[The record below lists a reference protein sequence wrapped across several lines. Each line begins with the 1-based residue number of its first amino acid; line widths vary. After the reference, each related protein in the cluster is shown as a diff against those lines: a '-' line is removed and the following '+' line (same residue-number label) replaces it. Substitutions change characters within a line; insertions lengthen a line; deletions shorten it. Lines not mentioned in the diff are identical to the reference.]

1 MANIIFVTNMEP
13 HYVGMRD
20 ALNTMEN
27 KEISDAVEVIQINDS
42 EQWNGYW
49 QQKLQYAD
57 FFFCTWMGTGLSCD
71 YLKKASAFLQQK
83 KLRHLF
89 DIIDPGDDKMDY
101 GLQEEQKSLL
111 KQYLACGGLTNYQNL
126 CLYLVAAFTQQM
138 IAYKLP
144 EQLPWFRNLSMSS
157 SSLMLIWQSIMTAAS
172 LLWVLSFR
180 VRIGF
185 GSVLLIKMK
194 LSSL

>member
-111 KQYLACGGLTNYQNL
+111 KQYLACGGLKNYQNL

-144 EQLPWFRNLSMSS
+144 EQLP
-157 SSLMLIWQSIMTAAS
+157 
-172 LLWVLSFR
+172 
-180 VRIGF
+180 
-185 GSVLLIKMK
+185 
-194 LSSL
+194 

>member
-1 MANIIFVTNMEP
+1 MAEIIFVTNMEP

-20 ALNTMEN
+20 ALNAIED
-27 KEISDAVEVIQINDS
+27 KEISNAVEVIQINDS

-49 QQKLQYAD
+49 KQKLQGAK

-83 KLRHLF
+83 KLCHLF

-111 KQYLACGGLTNYQNL
+111 KEYLACGGLKNYQNL
-126 CLYLVAAFTQQM
+126 CLYLVAAFTQQKG
-138 IAYKLP
+138 AYKLP
-144 EQLPWFRNLSMSS
+144 EHLPWCG
-157 SSLMLIWQSIMTAAS
+157 I
-172 LLWVLSFR
+172 
-180 VRIGF
+180 
-185 GSVLLIKMK
+185 
-194 LSSL
+194 

>member
-111 KQYLACGGLTNYQNL
+111 KQYLACGGLKNYQNL
-126 CLYLVAAFTQQM
+126 CLYLVDAFTQYQT
-138 IAYKLP
+138 AYNLP
-144 EQLPWFRNLSMSS
+144 QQLP
-157 SSLMLIWQSIMTAAS
+157 
-172 LLWVLSFR
+172 
-180 VRIGF
+180 
-185 GSVLLIKMK
+185 
-194 LSSL
+194 

>member
-89 DIIDPGDDKMDY
+89 DIIDRG
-101 GLQEEQKSLL
+101 
-111 KQYLACGGLTNYQNL
+111 
-126 CLYLVAAFTQQM
+126 
-138 IAYKLP
+138 
-144 EQLPWFRNLSMSS
+144 
-157 SSLMLIWQSIMTAAS
+157 
-172 LLWVLSFR
+172 
-180 VRIGF
+180 
-185 GSVLLIKMK
+185 
-194 LSSL
+194 

>member
-1 MANIIFVTNMEP
+1 MAEIIFVTNMEP

-20 ALNTMEN
+20 ALNAIED
-27 KEISDAVEVIQINDS
+27 KEISNAVEVIQINDS

-49 QQKLQYAD
+49 KQKLQGAK

-83 KLRHLF
+83 KLCHLF

-111 KQYLACGGLTNYQNL
+111 KEYLACGGLKNYQNL
-126 CLYLVAAFTQQM
+126 CLYLVAAFTQ
-138 IAYKLP
+138 
-144 EQLPWFRNLSMSS
+144 
-157 SSLMLIWQSIMTAAS
+157 
-172 LLWVLSFR
+172 
-180 VRIGF
+180 
-185 GSVLLIKMK
+185 
-194 LSSL
+194 

>member
-71 YLKKASAFLQQK
+71 YLKKAPPFYSRRSCAIFL
-83 KLRHLF
+83 
-89 DIIDPGDDKMDY
+89 I
-101 GLQEEQKSLL
+101 SLTL
-111 KQYLACGGLTNYQNL
+111 GMIRWITACRRSKRA
-126 CLYLVAAFTQQM
+126 C
-138 IAYKLP
+138 
-144 EQLPWFRNLSMSS
+144 
-157 SSLMLIWQSIMTAAS
+157 
-172 LLWVLSFR
+172 
-180 VRIGF
+180 
-185 GSVLLIKMK
+185 
-194 LSSL
+194 

>member
-20 ALNTMEN
+20 ALNTVEN

-49 QQKLQYAD
+49 QQKLQGAN

-83 KLRHLF
+83 KLCRKRL
-89 DIIDPGDDKMDY
+89 
-101 GLQEEQKSLL
+101 
-111 KQYLACGGLTNYQNL
+111 
-126 CLYLVAAFTQQM
+126 
-138 IAYKLP
+138 
-144 EQLPWFRNLSMSS
+144 
-157 SSLMLIWQSIMTAAS
+157 LIWN
-172 LLWVLSFR
+172 
-180 VRIGF
+180 RIW
-185 GSVLLIKMK
+185 
-194 LSSL
+194 